1 MQEDQVQ
8 EEGTKSQQER
18 DHEFIMKWVIY
29 TMIITVLNPFKL
41 QTIHKKSKTFICNEQ
56 LDPLGRLLD
65 RKDRTL

>member
-8 EEGTKSQQER
+8 EEGTKSRQER
-18 DHEFIMKWVIY
+18 DHEFIMKGVIY

-41 QTIHKKSKTFICNEQ
+41 QIILKKSKTFTWNEQ

-65 RKDRTL
+65 RKDQAW